1 MSRLFLIE
9 WMKLKN
15 YKVFWILTIMY
26 FIGVVMVSSG
36 VRFFL
41 EFLKNHGAE
50 FDGLDPTILPFY
62 DFPDVWHNITY
73 MATFFKIIL
82 SFIIIISIT
91 NEISYRTLRQ
101 NIIDGL
107 SKREF
112 LISKLN
118 FIVILAAAATLVLFF
133 IGLTTGLAYSTVTET
148 KYIVSSLEFLG
159 VYFIEVVTFLTFAF
173 LVGLLLRKAGFAIV
187 TIFMYTL
194 VFEPV
199 LIVNF
204 KHNPFIP
211 DMLASTAPLWP
222 VNALNNLIRFPYQR
236 YVFME
241 VQDYVAWGDLAIVLV
256 WFVTFISLI
265 YWVLTRKDL

>member
-1 MSRLFLIE
+1 MRRLFLIE
-9 WMKLKN
+9 WYKLKN
-15 YKVFWILTIMY
+15 YKVFWILTMMY
-26 FIGVVMVSSG
+26 FVGVILVSSG

-73 MATFFKIIL
+73 MATYFKVIL

-101 NIIDGL
+101 NVIDGL
-107 SKREF
+107 SKKEF
-112 LISKLN
+112 LITKLN
-118 FIVILAAAATLVLFF
+118 FIVILAATATLVLFI
-133 IGLTTGLAYSTVTET
+133 IGLTTGLSYSSVTDV
-148 KYIVSSLEFLG
+148 KHIFGSMGFLG
-159 VYFIEVVTFLTFAF
+159 AYFIEVVTFLTFAL
-173 LVGLLLRKAGFAIV
+173 LVGLVLKKAGFAIV

-194 VFEPV
+194 VFEPI

-204 KHNPFIP
+204 KHNPFVP
-211 DMLASTAPLWP
+211 ELLAATAPLWP
-222 VNALNNLIRFPYQR
+222 ISALNNLIRLPYQR

-241 VQDYVAWGDLAIVLV
+241 VQDYIAWVDLTIVIAWLAI
-256 WFVTFISLI
+256 FVSLI
-265 YWVLTRKDL
+265 YWVLSRKDL